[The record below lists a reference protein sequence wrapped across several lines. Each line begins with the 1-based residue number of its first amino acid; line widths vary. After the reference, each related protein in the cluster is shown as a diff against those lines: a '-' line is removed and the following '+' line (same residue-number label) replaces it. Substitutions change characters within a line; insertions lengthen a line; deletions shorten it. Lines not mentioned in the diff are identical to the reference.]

1 MSGSRFPALQED
13 GIGNFA
19 GDLPEHE
26 QRLVWAAQGVPDT
39 GLFDQKLD
47 GIAWRT
53 KPSWYIVANQDQT
66 VQPDLERFVAERMG
80 ARTYHLDS
88 SHVAM
93 LSHPDYVLDVI
104 RTAAKSV

>member
-47 GIAWRT
+47 GR
-53 KPSWYIVANQDQT
+53 
-66 VQPDLERFVAERMG
+66 
-80 ARTYHLDS
+80 
-88 SHVAM
+88 
-93 LSHPDYVLDVI
+93 VLLYSLGDWHEQ
-104 RTAAKSV
+104 AQ